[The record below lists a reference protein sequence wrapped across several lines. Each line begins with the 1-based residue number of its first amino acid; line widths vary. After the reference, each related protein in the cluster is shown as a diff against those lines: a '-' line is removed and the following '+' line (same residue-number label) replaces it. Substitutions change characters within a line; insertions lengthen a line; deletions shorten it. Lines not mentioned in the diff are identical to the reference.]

1 MKKTCLVSL
10 SSIFLSA
17 CAVTAQPS
25 AVAPDT
31 GNPPPY
37 IRETKPVPYPTVDTQ
52 SEIERLGIHVARM
65 QQQIESLQQR
75 IQQLERASSV
85 PARTA
90 RPAARKDNRS
100 NTSSVPARTNN
111 TRDQDRYLQAR
122 QQYNQGRYTAAVN
135 LLNDAEG
142 GGNGSETDRL
152 SMFLL
157 MQSHYRLSN
166 CESVINIGNR
176 YANRFRSSP
185 DAPDALYNVGLCQ
198 QRMQQRDIA
207 RDTLRKLIQTY
218 PDSAAAKRAAVQ
230 LNQR

>member
-1 MKKTCLVSL
+1 MKISYLFSL
-10 SSIFLSA
+10 STIFLSA
-17 CAVTAQPS
+17 CAATAQPS
-25 AVAPDT
+25 VTPTDT

-37 IRETKPVPYPTVDTQ
+37 IRETKPVPYPTIDTQ
-52 SEIERLGIHVARM
+52 AEIERLGIHVTRM
-65 QQQIESLQQR
+65 QQQIESMQQR

-85 PARTA
+85 PARNT
-90 RPAARKDNRS
+90 RPVRQDNRS
-100 NTSSVPARTNN
+100 NTSSIPARPSS
-111 TRDQDRYLQAR
+111 TRNQDRYLQAR
-122 QQYNQGRYTAAVN
+122 QQYNQGRYAAAIN

-230 LNQR
+230 LKQR